1 MLRKV
6 RIKSVPQARTG
17 YQVNGSLANDVAAW
31 GGADYN
37 SYIGEPQMQVKKSL
51 TRVPRE
57 EANLEAE
64 GGETAVVNTGDIPA
78 FYDIKGPR
86 HTAGGV
92 PLALPDD
99 SFIFSDTASMKITDP
114 KILKMFS
121 VKPKKGGYT
130 PAELSKKY
138 EINDYRKILQDPES
152 DSLDKKTAEL
162 MIKNAVMK
170 LGALALAQE
179 AKKGF
184 PQSVPEIAKP
194 YMEASG
200 ITEEDLMPELAKKKR
215 ELEQQMAQM
224 QQMQQGQQEM
234 QQGAPEMM
242 PNGAPVAM
250 PQEMPQMP
258 PEMMQQAPMAAYGM
272 EMGGYDFPYE
282 NMPNAMAYGGRPKPI
297 QSYQKGGGK
306 TEDNLT
312 EEDKKIIDSKWNGN
326 KKAYIDYVN
335 SKAGITSNT
344 KLVDAMYEQYKKD
357 IANKSSYTQGKQNE
371 QLYSGYQP
379 ELAKLTKE
387 QMVEQ
392 LLAQEERN
400 ARLSAYGLDP
410 AKTTQRIS
418 QSNKGSRTNDEALAL
433 IKKTPGLS
441 DLDFSG
447 GYKGQAAY
455 IAYRNTLNQPE
466 YKQHGQFQTGVGDE
480 TVGGVKGAI
489 TGIDNANTNT
499 TLGQRLNYVSPDEE
513 PDGESVE
520 ERTCTC
526 ADGSSRILKEGEECD
541 CPDGEEG
548 EEDVIPASPDRKR
561 SGPWLQDVIDVT
573 GAASDYMGINKYEPT
588 LVSPSL
594 VKPDFVSFDPSRA
607 YAGVGEQGYLAAMAA
622 GQFAGPQ
629 NVSSATG
636 QGYEALANIGS
647 QYDNMNQAAG
657 QQYEYNTNAI
667 ENQERGMKAG
677 AIGNYLDQSAVVNQ
691 QYDDA
696 RTKGKF
702 NMRQG
707 AKNLL
712 TNMAQTDA
720 MNQMYP
726 NYQTDPTSGGFV
738 NFTPT
743 DKTLDTTAQEDALA
757 YAYKL
762 KGSGLDP
769 QLQKLM
775 LEQKLGV
782 ASSAK
787 GGTTFRKGGYIYT
800 VFPAVTM

>member
-37 SYIGEPQMQVKKSL
+37 SYIGQPQMEVKKSL
-51 TRVPRE
+51 TRVSRE

-64 GGETAVVNTGDIPA
+64 GGETAIVNTGDIPA

-86 HTAGGV
+86 HSSGGV

-99 SFIFSDTASMKITDP
+99 SFIFSDTSAMKISDP
-114 KILKMFS
+114 SILKMFGF
-121 VKPKKGGYT
+121 KPKKGGYT

-138 EINDYRKILQDPES
+138 EINDYRKILQDPNS

-194 YMEASG
+194 YMQASG
-200 ITEEDLMPELAKKKR
+200 ITEEDLMPELAKKKK
-215 ELEQQMAQM
+215 ELEQQIAQM
-224 QQMQQGQQEM
+224 QEMQQGQQEM

-250 PQEMPQMP
+250 PQEMTQMS

-282 NMPNAMAYGGRPKPI
+282 NTPNIMAYGGRSESI
-297 QSYQKGGGK
+297 RRYDVGGK
-306 TEDNLT
+306 TESNLT
-312 EEDKKIIDSKWNGN
+312 AEDKKTIETKWNGN

-335 SKAGITSNT
+335 SKTSITSNT
-344 KLVDAMYEQYKKD
+344 KLVDAMYKQYQKD
-357 IANKSSYTQGKQNE
+357 INNKQNYTKGSE

-379 ELAKLTKE
+379 ELAKLSKE
-387 QMVEQ
+387 QMVQQ

-400 ARLSAYGLDP
+400 ARLSSYGLDP
-410 AKTTQRIS
+410 SKTTQRIS

-466 YKQHGQFQTGVGDE
+466 YKQFGQFQTGVSDE

-499 TLGQRLNYVSPDEE
+499 TLGERLNFVSPDEE
-513 PDGESVE
+513 PVDKSSVE

-526 ADGSSRILKEGEECD
+526 ADGSSRILEEGEECD

-548 EEDVIPASPDRKR
+548 EEDVIPASPDKKR
-561 SGPWLQDVIDVT
+561 SGPFIQDVINVT
-573 GAASDYMGINKYEPT
+573 GAASDYMGLKNYKPT

-594 VKPDFVSFDPSRA
+594 VKPDFVNFDPSRA

-636 QGYEALANIGS
+636 QSYEALANLGS
-647 QYDNMNQAAG
+647 QYDDKNQAAG

-677 AIGNYLDQSAVVNQ
+677 ALKSFLNETAVGNQ
-691 QYDDA
+691 QFDDA
-696 RTKGKF
+696 KRKGKF
-702 NMRQG
+702 NIRKG
-707 AKNLL
+707 VNNLI
-712 TNMAQTDA
+712 TNAANIDA
-720 MNQMYP
+720 LNQLNP
-726 NYQTDPTSGGFV
+726 NYQTDAPSGGFV

-743 DKTLDTTAQEDALA
+743 DKTLDTTANEDLLK
-757 YAYKL
+757 YAYGL

-769 QLQKLM
+769 ELQKL
-775 LEQKLGV
+775 LLQQRIGK
-782 ASSAK
+782 SAK
-787 GGTTFRKGGYIYT
+787 GGTTFRKGGYVYT
-800 VFPAVTM
+800 VFPTITM